1 MYGIFMESWVM
12 FKLYAG
18 GSLLVILYIAA
29 LILLFFKERRKPVR
43 IVLLYLPVL
52 ILFLFFF
59 PLFRKL
65 YVRVTSSGD
74 TQYRMLWLVPMG
86 MTVAFAGCRLSYLLP
101 MRGARLNLKRAFDRV
116 LLPAVIGLVIIL
128 CGTLVYRNGFMKRA
142 ENVYHIP
149 QEAIEVCEQITR
161 DLPEEERI
169 IAAVP
174 ADMVHYVRQYDTDI
188 ILAYGR
194 DIIAYGYYNEVHE
207 KMEKAD
213 PVNMEELSEA
223 LRESQTTV
231 LVLRRDKAVDRE
243 PGDCGWKLDGETEHY
258 LIYRD
263 TD

>member
-18 GSLLVILYIAA
+18 GSLLVILDLAA

-43 IVLLYLPVL
+43 IVLLYLPVV

-65 YVRVTSSGD
+65 YVRVTDSGN

-101 MRGARLNLKRAFDRV
+101 MRGAKLDLKRALDRV
-116 LLPAVIGLVIIL
+116 LIPAAIGLAIIL
-128 CGTLVYRNGFMKRA
+128 CGTCVYKNGFMKRA
-142 ENVYHIP
+142 ENAYHIP

-161 DLPEEERI
+161 DLPDETRI

-207 KMEKAD
+207 KMELAD
-213 PVNMEELSEA
+213 PVIMGELSEA
-223 LRESQTTV
+223 LRESQTSV
-231 LVLRRDKAVDRE
+231 LVLRRDKTVDRD
-243 PGDCGWKLDGETEHY
+243 PADFGWKEDGRTEHY

-263 TD
+263 SK